1 MRNCERFEPRSNF
14 ISRLSMII
22 PINVVLNRTA
32 IDIYM

>member
-14 ISRLSMII
+14 ISRLSMLV
-22 PINVVLNRTA
+22 PVTVVLNSTA